1 LKKLIIP
8 SLPVPDA
15 LRRLRT
21 GCTLALAALCVML
34 MAQNQAMAAARAA
47 VFDVELIDTSTEGAY
62 YGKREDQT
70 KRLALLG
77 ETLRQKLREKGL
89 YEIVDVA
96 PAAEAIAK
104 SQALTDCG
112 HCAVDIA
119 KSLDADVAIVTYVQK
134 VSNLILNINIQI
146 LDVKT
151 GQTLLLTSADIR
163 GNTEESWLRGLSWL
177 IEHRLSK

>member
-1 LKKLIIP
+1 M
-8 SLPVPDA
+8 V
-15 LRRLRT
+15 
-21 GCTLALAALCVML
+21 LAAACFMA
-34 MAQNQAMAAARAA
+34 MAQSAAMAAMRAA

-62 YGKREDQT
+62 YGIREDQT

-104 SQALTDCG
+104 SQKLSDCE

-119 KSLDADVAIVTYVQK
+119 KSLDADVAIVAYVQK

-151 GQTLLLTSADIR
+151 GRTLLLTSADIR
-163 GNTEESWLRGLSWL
+163 GNTEESWLRGLNWL
-177 IEHRLSK
+177 IKNRLSK

>member
-8 SLPVPDA
+8 SLPVTDV
-15 LRRLRT
+15 LRLLRT
-21 GCTLALAALCVML
+21 GCIMLLASACFIAV
-34 MAQNQAMAAARAA
+34 AQNAAMAAMRAA

-96 PAAEAIAK
+96 PAAEAITK
-104 SQALTDCG
+104 SQKLSDCE

-119 KSLDADVAIVTYVQK
+119 KSLDADVAIVAYVQK

-151 GQTLLLTSADIR
+151 GRTLLLTSADIR
-163 GNTEESWLRGLSWL
+163 GNTEESWLRGLNWL